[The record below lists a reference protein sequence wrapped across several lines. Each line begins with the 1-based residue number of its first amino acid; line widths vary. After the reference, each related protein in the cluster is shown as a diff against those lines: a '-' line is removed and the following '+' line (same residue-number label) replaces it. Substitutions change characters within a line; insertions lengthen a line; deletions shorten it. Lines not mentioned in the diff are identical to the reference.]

1 MYVYNGNPNVINYQY
16 TNTNDLM
23 SAVKLLDTYLV
34 VIRSNKVMDA
44 VVERL
49 SKDYPG
55 ISAGVISGS
64 LSMGSVAE
72 TGVLEVRS
80 RTTDPQLSAD
90 ICNAVVDVA
99 PAEII
104 RVVGAGSVEII
115 DYATV
120 PTGPNPFSPARSAM
134 NGATIGAL
142 IAAVLL
148 VLLFLLNRKVT
159 DIKDLKDNYT
169 VPVLSSVRR
178 SKKDSKDNKKVTEKD
193 KKKEKAE
200 DEKFNELDEDDNTNK
215 KDEEKKDEKKE
226 EVTPKKPKR
235 QHTSQQT
242 IEDRGVGY
250 RIQAYTDNNVRTAKA
265 AAQQR
270 ARDIAMKFPQY
281 RSYISYKA
289 PAWRLRIGDFK
300 TQREAQAALQRIK
313 SVYPKFARE
322 MVIVRDRIN
331 IWSND

>member
-1 MYVYNGNPNVINYQY
+1 MFKRLHIRLMTLCLMLVIALAASAQRPQITDRLNKNGQVTVDAPKELVKRNNS
-16 TNTNDLM
+16 DL
-23 SAVKLLDTYLV
+23 
-34 VIRSNKVMDA
+34 NKQQ
-44 VVERL
+44 
-49 SKDYPG
+49 S
-55 ISAGVISGS
+55 
-64 LSMGSVAE
+64 
-72 TGVLEVRS
+72 
-80 RTTDPQLSAD
+80 
-90 ICNAVVDVA
+90 
-99 PAEII
+99 
-104 RVVGAGSVEII
+104 
-115 DYATV
+115 
-120 PTGPNPFSPARSAM
+120 
-134 NGATIGAL
+134 
-142 IAAVLL
+142 
-148 VLLFLLNRKVT
+148 
-159 DIKDLKDNYT
+159 
-169 VPVLSSVRR
+169 